1 MFIKVFNTL
10 SFKFKLRV
18 IVLFLTIILSSLL
31 DFLSIALLVP
41 IITLVQKQ
49 NLSESQFSKIF
60 EILNYQADIQSIIFL
75 LVCLII
81 IKGFL
86 TILIVYL
93 QANYISLLQNYFRQ
107 NIFLNYLYNKS
118 EDLFQDHSSTVYRN
132 IVTEVSEF
140 GGNYIG
146 PILNLSANLV
156 LFFFMT
162 SLIFIVDA
170 KSATFILITLLLSF
184 IIIKLSLGKILKRLA
199 LVRFEKDTE
208 YYKVISNSISFIK
221 DIKFFDLQKFY
232 KKRFLK
238 VLYRTLQIGRIRAV
252 LGQLPRVFFEVIFV
266 LMFSFLLLINQENE
280 NILITLAVYAAAAL
294 RVLPAIN
301 QISTSYQ
308 KIKFSKTS
316 FKTISENL
324 EIKNYDFKT
333 NSKLDYKN
341 ELIIK
346 NLSFKY
352 QINKH
357 YTLNDVNLSLSGSEK
372 ISIVGESGEGKST
385 LLNLILGFLEPQDK
399 NMIKSNKNSI
409 YDDLSS
415 WKKNIS
421 YVPQKVVI
429 LDQSFKNNIILSNP
443 DIRFDEKLYFDAIK
457 KAGLTTLLEKLE
469 YQDETLLGDNGDKI
483 SMGEKQRIGIARA
496 IYRNSQIVV
505 MDEISN
511 FLDEKNKQEIMK
523 NIYDHFKNK
532 VIIAVTHD
540 QNILKYSDKIYEL
553 RGKKLNL
560 IKGDN

>member
-1 MFIKVFNTL
+1 M
-10 SFKFKLRV
+10 
-18 IVLFLTIILSSLL
+18 ILSSFM

-49 NLSESQFSKIF
+49 NIDESPFTKIF
-60 EILNYQADIQSIIFL
+60 EILNFQTDIQSIIIL

-81 IKGFL
+81 TKGFL

-93 QANYISLLQNYFRQ
+93 QANYISLLQNYFRE

-118 EDLFQDHSSTVYRN
+118 EDLFQDHSSTIYRN

-146 PILNLSANLV
+146 PILNLTTNLI
-156 LFFFMT
+156 LFLFMT
-162 SLIFIVDA
+162 TLMFIVDA
-170 KSATFILITLLLSF
+170 NSAMFIFITLLSSF
-184 IIIKLSLGKILKRLA
+184 IIIKFSLGKILKKLA

-208 YYKVISNSISFIK
+208 FYNVISNSISFIK
-221 DIKFFDLQKFY
+221 DIKFFNLQKFY

-238 VLYRTLQIGRIRAV
+238 VLYRTLQISRTRAV
-252 LGQLPRVFFEVIFV
+252 LGQLPRVSFEVIFV
-266 LMFSFLLLINQENE
+266 LIFSFILLFNQENDG
-280 NILITLAVYAAAAL
+280 ILITLAVYAAAAL
-294 RVLPAIN
+294 RVMPAIN

-308 KIKFSKTS
+308 KMKFSKSS
-316 FKTISENL
+316 FKTINENL
-324 EIKNYDFKT
+324 EKKNYDFISS
-333 NSKLDYKN
+333 NKLDYKN

-357 YTLNDVNLSLSGSEK
+357 YTLNDLNLSLSGSDK
-372 ISIVGESGEGKST
+372 ISIIGESGAGKST

-399 NMIKSNKNSI
+399 DMIKSKENSI
-409 YDDLSS
+409 YDDVSS

-429 LDQSFKNNIILSNP
+429 LDQSLKSNIILSNP
-443 DIRFDEKLYFDAIK
+443 DIGFDKKLYFESIK
-457 KAGLTTLLEKLE
+457 KAGLTNLIEKLE

-496 IYRNSQIVV
+496 IYRNSQIVI

-511 FLDEKNKQEIMK
+511 FLDEKNKQEIMN
-523 NIYDHFKNK
+523 NIYDHFKDK
-532 VIIAVTHD
+532 IIITVTHD
-540 QNILKYSDKIYEL
+540 QNILKYSNKIYEL
-553 RGKKLNL
+553 KDGRLNL
-560 IKGDN
+560 IKREN

>member
-1 MFIKVFNTL
+1 M
-10 SFKFKLRV
+10 
-18 IVLFLTIILSSLL
+18 ILSSFM

-49 NLSESQFSKIF
+49 NIDESPFTKIF
-60 EILNYQADIQSIIFL
+60 EILNFQTDIQSIIIL

-81 IKGFL
+81 TKGFL

-93 QANYISLLQNYFRQ
+93 QANYISLLQNYFRE

-118 EDLFQDHSSTVYRN
+118 EDLFQDHSSTIYRN

-146 PILNLSANLV
+146 PILNLITNLI
-156 LFFFMT
+156 LFLFMT
-162 SLIFIVDA
+162 TLIFIVDA
-170 KSATFILITLLLSF
+170 NSAMFIFITLLSSF
-184 IIIKLSLGKILKRLA
+184 IIIKFSLGKILKKLA

-208 YYKVISNSISFIK
+208 FYNVISNSISFIK
-221 DIKFFDLQKFY
+221 DIKFFNLQKFY

-238 VLYRTLQIGRIRAV
+238 LLYRTLQISRTRAV
-252 LGQLPRVFFEVIFV
+252 LGQLPRVSFEVIFV
-266 LMFSFLLLINQENE
+266 LIFSFILLFNKENE
-280 NILITLAVYAAAAL
+280 GILITLAVYAAAAL

-308 KIKFSKTS
+308 KMKFSKSS
-316 FKTISENL
+316 FKTINENL
-324 EIKNYDFKT
+324 EKKNYDFISS
-333 NSKLDYKN
+333 NKLDYKN

-357 YTLNDVNLSLSGSEK
+357 YTLNDLNLSLSGSDK
-372 ISIVGESGEGKST
+372 ISIIGESGAGKST

-399 NMIKSNKNSI
+399 DMIKSNENSI
-409 YDDLSS
+409 YDDVSS

-429 LDQSFKNNIILSNP
+429 LDQSLKSNIILSNP
-443 DIRFDEKLYFDAIK
+443 DIGFDKKLYFDSIK
-457 KAGLTTLLEKLE
+457 KAGLTNLIEKLE

-496 IYRNSQIVV
+496 IYRNSQIVI

-511 FLDEKNKQEIMK
+511 FLDEKNKQEIMN
-523 NIYDHFKNK
+523 NIYDHFKDK
-532 VIIAVTHD
+532 IIITVTHD
-540 QNILKYSDKIYEL
+540 QNILKYSNKIYEL
-553 RGKKLNL
+553 KDGRLNL
-560 IKGDN
+560 IKREN

>member
-1 MFIKVFNTL
+1 M
-10 SFKFKLRV
+10 
-18 IVLFLTIILSSLL
+18 ILSSFM

-49 NLSESQFSKIF
+49 NIDESPFTKIF
-60 EILNYQADIQSIIFL
+60 EILNFQTDIQSIIIL

-81 IKGFL
+81 TKGFL

-93 QANYISLLQNYFRQ
+93 QANYISLLQNYFRE

-118 EDLFQDHSSTVYRN
+118 EDLFQDHSSTIYRN
-132 IVTEVSEF
+132 IVTEVNEF

-146 PILNLSANLV
+146 PILNLTTNLI
-156 LFFFMT
+156 LFLFMT
-162 SLIFIVDA
+162 TLMFIVDA
-170 KSATFILITLLLSF
+170 NSAMFIFITLLSSF
-184 IIIKLSLGKILKRLA
+184 IIIKFSLGKILKKLA

-208 YYKVISNSISFIK
+208 FYNVISNSISFIK
-221 DIKFFDLQKFY
+221 DIKFFNLQKFY

-238 VLYRTLQIGRIRAV
+238 VLYRTLQISRTRAV
-252 LGQLPRVFFEVIFV
+252 LGQLPRVSFEVIFV
-266 LMFSFLLLINQENE
+266 LIFSFILLFNQENE
-280 NILITLAVYAAAAL
+280 GILITLAVYAAAAL
-294 RVLPAIN
+294 RVMPAIN

-308 KIKFSKTS
+308 KMKFSKTS
-316 FKTISENL
+316 FKTINQNL
-324 EIKNYDFKT
+324 EKKNYDFISS
-333 NSKLDYKN
+333 SKLNYKN

-357 YTLNDVNLSLSGSEK
+357 NTLNDLNLSLCGSDK
-372 ISIVGESGEGKST
+372 ISIIGESGAGKST
-385 LLNLILGFLEPQDK
+385 LLNLILGFLEPQNKD
-399 NMIKSNKNSI
+399 MIKSNENSI
-409 YDDLSS
+409 YNDVSS

-429 LDQSFKNNIILSNP
+429 LDQSLKNNIILSNP
-443 DIRFDEKLYFDAIK
+443 DIGFDKKLYSDSIK
-457 KAGLTTLLEKLE
+457 KAGLSTLFEKLE

-496 IYRNSQIVV
+496 IYRNSQILI

-523 NIYDHFKNK
+523 NIYEHFKDK
-532 VIIAVTHD
+532 IIIAVTHD

-553 RGKKLNL
+553 KNKKLNL
-560 IKGDN
+560 VKRDN

>member
-1 MFIKVFNTL
+1 M
-10 SFKFKLRV
+10 
-18 IVLFLTIILSSLL
+18 ILSSFM

-49 NLSESQFSKIF
+49 NIDESPFTKIF
-60 EILNYQADIQSIIFL
+60 EILNFQTDIQSIIIL

-81 IKGFL
+81 TKGFL

-93 QANYISLLQNYFRQ
+93 QANYISLLQNYFRE

-118 EDLFQDHSSTVYRN
+118 EDLFQDHSSTIYRN

-146 PILNLSANLV
+146 PILNLTTNLI
-156 LFFFMT
+156 LFLFMT
-162 SLIFIVDA
+162 TLMFIVDA
-170 KSATFILITLLLSF
+170 NSAMFIFITLLSSF
-184 IIIKLSLGKILKRLA
+184 IIIKFSLGKILKKLA

-208 YYKVISNSISFIK
+208 FYNVISNSISFIK
-221 DIKFFDLQKFY
+221 DIKFFNLQKFY

-238 VLYRTLQIGRIRAV
+238 VLYRTLQISRTRAV
-252 LGQLPRVFFEVIFV
+252 LGQLPRVSFEVIFV
-266 LMFSFLLLINQENE
+266 LIFSFILLFNQENDG
-280 NILITLAVYAAAAL
+280 ILITLAVYAAAAL
-294 RVLPAIN
+294 RVMPAIN

-308 KIKFSKTS
+308 KMKFSKTS
-316 FKTISENL
+316 FKTINQNL
-324 EIKNYDFKT
+324 EKKNYDFISS
-333 NSKLDYKN
+333 SKLNYKN

-357 YTLNDVNLSLSGSEK
+357 YTLNDLNLSLSGSDK
-372 ISIVGESGEGKST
+372 ISIIGESGAGKST
-385 LLNLILGFLEPQDK
+385 LLNLILGFLEPQNKD
-399 NMIKSNKNSI
+399 MIKSNENSI
-409 YDDLSS
+409 YNDVSS

-429 LDQSFKNNIILSNP
+429 LDQSLKNNIILSNP
-443 DIRFDEKLYFDAIK
+443 DIGFDKKLYSDSIK
-457 KAGLTTLLEKLE
+457 KAGLSTLFEKLE

-496 IYRNSQIVV
+496 IYRNSQIVI

-511 FLDEKNKQEIMK
+511 FLDEKNKQEIMN
-523 NIYDHFKNK
+523 NIYDHFKDK
-532 VIIAVTHD
+532 IIITVTHD
-540 QNILKYSDKIYEL
+540 QNILKYSNKIYEL
-553 RGKKLNL
+553 KDGRLNL
-560 IKGDN
+560 IKREN

>member
-1 MFIKVFNTL
+1 M
-10 SFKFKLRV
+10 
-18 IVLFLTIILSSLL
+18 ILSSFM

-49 NLSESQFSKIF
+49 NIDESSFTKIF
-60 EILNYQADIQSIIFL
+60 EILNFQTDIQSIIIL

-81 IKGFL
+81 TKGFL

-93 QANYISLLQNYFRQ
+93 QANYISLLQNYFRE

-118 EDLFQDHSSTVYRN
+118 EDLFQDHSSTIYRN

-140 GGNYIG
+140 AGNYIG
-146 PILNLSANLV
+146 PILNLTTNLI
-156 LFFFMT
+156 LFLFMT
-162 SLIFIVDA
+162 TLIFIVDA
-170 KSATFILITLLLSF
+170 NSATFIFITLLSSF
-184 IIIKLSLGKILKRLA
+184 IIVKFSLGKILKKLA

-221 DIKFFDLQKFY
+221 DIKFFNLQKFY

-238 VLYRTLQIGRIRAV
+238 VLYRTLQISRTRAV
-252 LGQLPRVFFEVIFV
+252 LGQLPRVSFEVIFV
-266 LMFSFLLLINQENE
+266 LIFSFILLFNQENE
-280 NILITLAVYAAAAL
+280 RILITLAVYAAAAL

-308 KIKFSKTS
+308 KMKFSKSS
-316 FKTISENL
+316 FKTINENL
-324 EIKNYDFKT
+324 EKKNYDFISSNT
-333 NSKLDYKN
+333 LDYKN

-357 YTLNDVNLSLSGSEK
+357 NTLNDLNLSLSGSEK
-372 ISIVGESGEGKST
+372 ISIVGESGAGKST

-399 NMIKSNKNSI
+399 EMIKSNENSI
-409 YDDLSS
+409 YDDVSS

-429 LDQSFKNNIILSNP
+429 LDQSLKNNIILSNP
-443 DIRFDEKLYFDAIK
+443 DIGFDEKLYFDSIK

-496 IYRNSQIVV
+496 IYRNSQIVI

-511 FLDEKNKQEIMK
+511 FLDEKNKQEIIK
-523 NIYDHFKNK
+523 NIYAHFKDK
-532 VIIAVTHD
+532 IIITVTHD

-553 RGKKLNL
+553 KDKKLNL
-560 IKGDN
+560 IKRDN

>member
-1 MFIKVFNTL
+1 M
-10 SFKFKLRV
+10 
-18 IVLFLTIILSSLL
+18 ILSSFM

-49 NLSESQFSKIF
+49 NIDESPFTKIF
-60 EILNYQADIQSIIFL
+60 EILNFQTDIQSIIIL

-81 IKGFL
+81 TKGFL

-93 QANYISLLQNYFRQ
+93 QANYISLLQNYFRE

-118 EDLFQDHSSTVYRN
+118 EDLFQDHSSTIYRN

-146 PILNLSANLV
+146 PILNLTTNLI
-156 LFFFMT
+156 LFLFMT
-162 SLIFIVDA
+162 TLMFIVDA
-170 KSATFILITLLLSF
+170 NSAIFIFITLLSSF
-184 IIIKLSLGKILKRLA
+184 IIIKFSLGKILKKLA

-221 DIKFFDLQKFY
+221 DIKFFNLQKFY

-238 VLYRTLQIGRIRAV
+238 VLYRTLQISRTRAV
-252 LGQLPRVFFEVIFV
+252 LGQLPRVSFEVIFV
-266 LMFSFLLLINQENE
+266 LIFSFILLFNQENE
-280 NILITLAVYAAAAL
+280 GILITLAVYAAAAL
-294 RVLPAIN
+294 RVMPAIN

-308 KIKFSKTS
+308 KMKFSKTS
-316 FKTISENL
+316 FKTINDNL
-324 EIKNYDFKT
+324 EKKEYDFI
-333 NSKLDYKN
+333 NSNKLDYKN

-357 YTLNDVNLSLSGSEK
+357 NTLNDLNLSLSGSEK
-372 ISIVGESGEGKST
+372 ISIVGESGAGKST

-399 NMIKSNKNSI
+399 EMIKSNENSI
-409 YDDLSS
+409 YEDVSS

-429 LDQSFKNNIILSNP
+429 LDQSLKNNIILSNP
-443 DIRFDEKLYFDAIK
+443 DIDFDEKLYSDSIK

-496 IYRNSQIVV
+496 IYRNSQIVI

-523 NIYDHFKNK
+523 NIYDHFKDK
-532 VIIAVTHD
+532 IIITVTHD

-553 RGKKLNL
+553 KDKKLNL
-560 IKGDN
+560 IKREN

>member
-1 MFIKVFNTL
+1 M
-10 SFKFKLRV
+10 
-18 IVLFLTIILSSLL
+18 ILSSFM

-49 NLSESQFSKIF
+49 NIDESPFTKIF
-60 EILNYQADIQSIIFL
+60 EILNFQTDIQSIIIL

-81 IKGFL
+81 TKGFL

-93 QANYISLLQNYFRQ
+93 QANYISLLQNYFRE

-118 EDLFQDHSSTVYRN
+118 EDLFQDHSSTIYRN

-146 PILNLSANLV
+146 PILNLTTNLI
-156 LFFFMT
+156 LFLFMT
-162 SLIFIVDA
+162 TLMFIVDA
-170 KSATFILITLLLSF
+170 NSAIFIFITLLSSF
-184 IIIKLSLGKILKRLA
+184 IIIKFSLGKILKKLA

-208 YYKVISNSISFIK
+208 FYKVISNSISFIK
-221 DIKFFDLQKFY
+221 DIKFFNLQKFY

-238 VLYRTLQIGRIRAV
+238 VLYRTLQIGRTRAV
-252 LGQLPRVFFEVIFV
+252 LGQLPRVSFEVIFV
-266 LMFSFLLLINQENE
+266 LIFSFILLFNQENE
-280 NILITLAVYAAAAL
+280 GILITLAVYAAAAL
-294 RVLPAIN
+294 SVMPAIN

-308 KIKFSKTS
+308 KMKFSKTS
-316 FKTISENL
+316 FKTINDNL
-324 EIKNYDFKT
+324 EKKEYDFI
-333 NSKLDYKN
+333 NSNKLDYKN

-357 YTLNDVNLSLSGSEK
+357 NTLNDLNLSLSGSEK
-372 ISIVGESGEGKST
+372 ISIVGESGAGKST

-399 NMIKSNKNSI
+399 EMIKSNENSI
-409 YDDLSS
+409 YEDVSS

-429 LDQSFKNNIILSNP
+429 LDQSLKNNIILSNP
-443 DIRFDEKLYFDAIK
+443 DIDFDEKLYSDSIK

-496 IYRNSQIVV
+496 IYRNSQIVI

-511 FLDEKNKQEIMK
+511 FLDEKNKQEILK
-523 NIYDHFKNK
+523 NIYDHFKDK
-532 VIIAVTHD
+532 IIITVTHD

-553 RGKKLNL
+553 KDKKLNL
-560 IKGDN
+560 IKREN

>member
-1 MFIKVFNTL
+1 M
-10 SFKFKLRV
+10 
-18 IVLFLTIILSSLL
+18 ILSSFM

-49 NLSESQFSKIF
+49 NIDESPFTKIF
-60 EILNYQADIQSIIFL
+60 EILNFQTDIQSIIIL

-81 IKGFL
+81 TKGFL

-93 QANYISLLQNYFRQ
+93 QANYISLLQNYFRE

-118 EDLFQDHSSTVYRN
+118 EDLFQDHSSTIYRN

-146 PILNLSANLV
+146 PILNLTTNLI
-156 LFFFMT
+156 LFLFMT
-162 SLIFIVDA
+162 TLMFIVDA
-170 KSATFILITLLLSF
+170 NSAMFIFITLLSSF
-184 IIIKLSLGKILKRLA
+184 IIIKFSLGKILKKLA

-208 YYKVISNSISFIK
+208 FYNVISNSISFIK
-221 DIKFFDLQKFY
+221 DIKFFNLQKFY

-238 VLYRTLQIGRIRAV
+238 VLYRTLQISRTRAV
-252 LGQLPRVFFEVIFV
+252 LGQLPRVSFEVIFV
-266 LMFSFLLLINQENE
+266 LIFSFILLFNQENDG
-280 NILITLAVYAAAAL
+280 ILITLAVYAAAAL
-294 RVLPAIN
+294 RVMPAIN

-308 KIKFSKTS
+308 KMKFSKSS
-316 FKTISENL
+316 FKTINENL
-324 EIKNYDFKT
+324 EKKNYDFISS
-333 NSKLDYKN
+333 NKLDYKN

-357 YTLNDVNLSLSGSEK
+357 YTLNDLNLSLSGSDK
-372 ISIVGESGEGKST
+372 ISIIGESGAGKST

-399 NMIKSNKNSI
+399 DMIKSKENSI
-409 YDDLSS
+409 YDDVSS

-429 LDQSFKNNIILSNP
+429 LDQSLKSNIILSNP
-443 DIRFDEKLYFDAIK
+443 DIGFDKKLYFDSIK
-457 KAGLTTLLEKLE
+457 KAGLTNLIEKLE

-496 IYRNSQIVV
+496 IYRNSQIVI

-511 FLDEKNKQEIMK
+511 FLDEKNKQEIMN
-523 NIYDHFKNK
+523 NIYDHF
-532 VIIAVTHD
+532 T
-540 QNILKYSDKIYEL
+540 KICQ
-553 RGKKLNL
+553 
-560 IKGDN
+560 

>member
-1 MFIKVFNTL
+1 M
-10 SFKFKLRV
+10 
-18 IVLFLTIILSSLL
+18 ILSSFM

-49 NLSESQFSKIF
+49 NIDESPFTKIF
-60 EILNYQADIQSIIFL
+60 EILNFQTDIQSIIIL

-81 IKGFL
+81 TKGFL

-93 QANYISLLQNYFRQ
+93 QANYISLLQNYFRE

-118 EDLFQDHSSTVYRN
+118 EDLFQDHSSTIYRN
-132 IVTEVSEF
+132 IVTEVNEF

-146 PILNLSANLV
+146 PILNLTTNLI
-156 LFFFMT
+156 LFLFMT
-162 SLIFIVDA
+162 TLMFIVDA
-170 KSATFILITLLLSF
+170 NSAMFIFITLLSSF
-184 IIIKLSLGKILKRLA
+184 IIIKFSLGKILKKLA

-208 YYKVISNSISFIK
+208 FYNVISNSISFIK
-221 DIKFFDLQKFY
+221 DIKFFNLQKFY

-238 VLYRTLQIGRIRAV
+238 VLYRTLQISRTRAV
-252 LGQLPRVFFEVIFV
+252 LGQLPRVSFEVIFV
-266 LMFSFLLLINQENE
+266 LIFSFILLFNQENDG
-280 NILITLAVYAAAAL
+280 ILITLAVYAAAAL
-294 RVLPAIN
+294 RVMPAIN

-308 KIKFSKTS
+308 KMKFSKSS
-316 FKTISENL
+316 FKTINENL
-324 EIKNYDFKT
+324 EKKNYDFISS
-333 NSKLDYKN
+333 NKLDYKN

-357 YTLNDVNLSLSGSEK
+357 YTLNDLNLSLSGSDK
-372 ISIVGESGEGKST
+372 ISIIGESGAGKST

-399 NMIKSNKNSI
+399 DMIKSKENSI
-409 YDDLSS
+409 YDDVSS

-429 LDQSFKNNIILSNP
+429 LDQSLKSNIILSNP
-443 DIRFDEKLYFDAIK
+443 DIGFDKKLYFDSIK
-457 KAGLTTLLEKLE
+457 KAGLTNLIEKLE

-496 IYRNSQIVV
+496 IYRNSQIVI

-511 FLDEKNKQEIMK
+511 FLDEKNKQEIMN
-523 NIYDHFKNK
+523 NIYDHFKDK
-532 VIIAVTHD
+532 IIITVTHD
-540 QNILKYSDKIYEL
+540 QNILKYSNKIYEL
-553 RGKKLNL
+553 KDGRLNL
-560 IKGDN
+560 IKREN

>member
-1 MFIKVFNTL
+1 M
-10 SFKFKLRV
+10 
-18 IVLFLTIILSSLL
+18 ILSSFM

-49 NLSESQFSKIF
+49 NIDESPFTKIF
-60 EILNYQADIQSIIFL
+60 EILNFQTDIQSIIIL

-81 IKGFL
+81 TKGFL

-93 QANYISLLQNYFRQ
+93 QANYISLLQNYFRE

-118 EDLFQDHSSTVYRN
+118 EDLFQDHSSTIYRN

-146 PILNLSANLV
+146 PILNLTTNLI
-156 LFFFMT
+156 LFLFMT
-162 SLIFIVDA
+162 TLMFIVDA
-170 KSATFILITLLLSF
+170 NSAMFIFITLLSSF
-184 IIIKLSLGKILKRLA
+184 IIIKFSLGKILKKLA

-208 YYKVISNSISFIK
+208 FYKVISNSISFIK
-221 DIKFFDLQKFY
+221 DIKFFNLQKFY

-238 VLYRTLQIGRIRAV
+238 VLYRTLQIGRTRAV
-252 LGQLPRVFFEVIFV
+252 LGQLPRVSFEVIFV
-266 LMFSFLLLINQENE
+266 LIFSFILLFNQENDG
-280 NILITLAVYAAAAL
+280 ILITLAVYAAAAL
-294 RVLPAIN
+294 RVMPAIN

-308 KIKFSKTS
+308 KMKFSKSS
-316 FKTISENL
+316 FKTINENL
-324 EIKNYDFKT
+324 EKKNYDFISS
-333 NSKLDYKN
+333 NKLDYKN

-357 YTLNDVNLSLSGSEK
+357 YTLNDLNLSLSGSDK
-372 ISIVGESGEGKST
+372 ISIIGESGAGKST

-399 NMIKSNKNSI
+399 DMIKSKENSI
-409 YDDLSS
+409 YDDVSS

-429 LDQSFKNNIILSNP
+429 LDQSLKSNIILSNP
-443 DIRFDEKLYFDAIK
+443 DIGFDKKLYFDSIK
-457 KAGLTTLLEKLE
+457 KAGLTNLIEKLE

-496 IYRNSQIVV
+496 IYRNSQIVI

-511 FLDEKNKQEIMK
+511 FLDEKNKQEIMN
-523 NIYDHFKNK
+523 NIYDHFKDK
-532 VIIAVTHD
+532 IIITVTHD
-540 QNILKYSDKIYEL
+540 QNILKYSNKIYEL
-553 RGKKLNL
+553 KDGRLNL
-560 IKGDN
+560 IKREN

>member
-1 MFIKVFNTL
+1 M
-10 SFKFKLRV
+10 
-18 IVLFLTIILSSLL
+18 ILSSFM

-49 NLSESQFSKIF
+49 NIDESPFTKIF
-60 EILNYQADIQSIIFL
+60 EILNFQTDIQSIIIL

-81 IKGFL
+81 TKGFL

-93 QANYISLLQNYFRQ
+93 QANYISLLQNYFRE

-118 EDLFQDHSSTVYRN
+118 EDLFQDHSSTIYRN

-146 PILNLSANLV
+146 PILNLTTNLI
-156 LFFFMT
+156 LFLFMT
-162 SLIFIVDA
+162 TLMFIVDA
-170 KSATFILITLLLSF
+170 NSAMFIFITLLSSF
-184 IIIKLSLGKILKRLA
+184 IIIKFSLGKILKKLA

-208 YYKVISNSISFIK
+208 FYNVISNSISFIK
-221 DIKFFDLQKFY
+221 DIKFFNLQKFY

-238 VLYRTLQIGRIRAV
+238 VLYRTLQISRTRAV
-252 LGQLPRVFFEVIFV
+252 LGQLPRVSFEVIFV
-266 LMFSFLLLINQENE
+266 LIFSFILLFNQENDG
-280 NILITLAVYAAAAL
+280 ILITLAVYAAAAL
-294 RVLPAIN
+294 RVMPAIN

-308 KIKFSKTS
+308 KMKFSKTS
-316 FKTISENL
+316 FKTINQNL
-324 EIKNYDFKT
+324 EKKNYDFISS
-333 NSKLDYKN
+333 SKLNYKN

-357 YTLNDVNLSLSGSEK
+357 YTLNDLNLSLSGSDK
-372 ISIVGESGEGKST
+372 ISIIGESGAGKST
-385 LLNLILGFLEPQDK
+385 LLNLILGFLEPQNKD
-399 NMIKSNKNSI
+399 MIKSNENSI
-409 YDDLSS
+409 YNDVSS

-429 LDQSFKNNIILSNP
+429 LDQSLKNNIILSNP
-443 DIRFDEKLYFDAIK
+443 DIGFDKKLYSDSIK
-457 KAGLTTLLEKLE
+457 KAGLSTLFEKLE

-496 IYRNSQIVV
+496 IYRNSQIVI

-511 FLDEKNKQEIMK
+511 FLDEKNKQEIMN
-523 NIYDHFKNK
+523 NIYDHFKDK
-532 VIIAVTHD
+532 IIITVTHD

-553 RGKKLNL
+553 KDKKLNL
-560 IKGDN
+560 IKREN

>member
-1 MFIKVFNTL
+1 M
-10 SFKFKLRV
+10 
-18 IVLFLTIILSSLL
+18 ILSSFM

-49 NLSESQFSKIF
+49 NIDESPFTKIF
-60 EILNYQADIQSIIFL
+60 EILNFQTDIQSIIIL

-81 IKGFL
+81 TKGFL

-93 QANYISLLQNYFRQ
+93 QANYISLLQNYFRE

-118 EDLFQDHSSTVYRN
+118 EDLFQDHSSTIYRN

-146 PILNLSANLV
+146 PILNLTTNLI
-156 LFFFMT
+156 LFLFMT
-162 SLIFIVDA
+162 TLMFIVDA
-170 KSATFILITLLLSF
+170 NSAMFIFITLLSSF
-184 IIIKLSLGKILKRLA
+184 IIIKFSLGKILKKLA

-208 YYKVISNSISFIK
+208 FYNVISNSISFIK
-221 DIKFFDLQKFY
+221 DIKFFNLQKFY

-238 VLYRTLQIGRIRAV
+238 VLYRTLQISRTRAV
-252 LGQLPRVFFEVIFV
+252 LGQLPRVSFEVIFV
-266 LMFSFLLLINQENE
+266 LIFSFILLFNQENDG
-280 NILITLAVYAAAAL
+280 ILITLAVYAAAAL
-294 RVLPAIN
+294 RVMPAIN

-308 KIKFSKTS
+308 KMKFSKSS
-316 FKTISENL
+316 FKTINENL
-324 EIKNYDFKT
+324 EKKNYDFISS
-333 NSKLDYKN
+333 NKLDYKN

-357 YTLNDVNLSLSGSEK
+357 YTLNDLNLSLSGSDK
-372 ISIVGESGEGKST
+372 ISIIGESGAGKST

-399 NMIKSNKNSI
+399 DMIKSKENSI
-409 YDDLSS
+409 YDDVSS

-429 LDQSFKNNIILSNP
+429 LDQSLKSNIILSNP
-443 DIRFDEKLYFDAIK
+443 DIGFDKKLYFDSIK
-457 KAGLTTLLEKLE
+457 KAGLTNLIEKLE

-496 IYRNSQIVV
+496 IYRNSQIVI

-511 FLDEKNKQEIMK
+511 FLDEKNKQEIMN
-523 NIYDHFKNK
+523 NIYDHFKDK
-532 VIIAVTHD
+532 IIITVTHD
-540 QNILKYSDKIYEL
+540 QNILKYSNKIYEL
-553 RGKKLNL
+553 KDGRLNL
-560 IKGDN
+560 IKREN